1 MPRPFPFVLMLLPAL
16 LAGGAQAQLDERT
29 RSFFITQTKAGA
41 SQNAGYIGTGVLV
54 AVLDTG
60 VLQTH
65 PEFAGRLRRGK
76 SFTGVGDPNMA
87 DDANGHGTHV
97 AGIIAAA
104 RNYTSGGMMGMAYGA
119 TILPVKVLKKDGS
132 GTTAMIDAGLRFAVS
147 KAAPI
152 VNMSLGTAS
161 AFTDTA
167 FREAVT
173 AGQLIVAAA
182 GNSGLANPGWPARFA
197 KESWANGQII
207 AVGAV
212 DANNVIASFSN
223 RAGDTAAFYVV
234 APGVAIPSTY
244 LNNGYT
250 KLSGTSMA
258 APVVTGAATQ
268 IKGRWGHLTAP
279 EIAELLFTTAT
290 DLGAPGTDAV
300 YGRGLINVGA
310 AMDPVGGLTTTAAD
324 GSSVDVLAT
333 DADITSALAGLYGL
347 GDSGELQVVAFDAYR
362 RDYAVDLGAVLKRQ
376 RISLAA
382 SLARAD
388 RRLHLTEAVLADGTR
403 LAFALDRPAHV
414 RSGHGAWDPVHTEK
428 LVGLSYAHTGPDGRQ
443 RFAGFGLADQAF
455 GLQGTDPGRAL
466 VGVPG
471 IADPYL
477 ALVPQ
482 AAYAGAGVPL
492 AGGLLR
498 AGLLGTALRASVLD
512 QYGAASIDA
521 RQAKATALEFQRMFA
536 AGAVATL
543 GGYQLQESGALLGSQ
558 GRGALALGD
567 ASRTT
572 AASAGL
578 AWSPA
583 AGWALG
589 ARMSWGRTAA
599 QVQPSQLISGL
610 SAQHTRGWALA
621 AAAAD
626 RWRAGDRLSI
636 GLEQPL
642 RTEHGSLSFDAV
654 QSLAGDGTPRRAH
667 RILSL
672 VPSGHERRLELAYG
686 RPLAVTGLGGAR
698 IAGWLDLTLL
708 LRLQPDH
715 QADAPTES
723 AAMLRWQ
730 TAF

>member
-1 MPRPFPFVLMLLPAL
+1 MSRHVPFALTLL
-16 LAGGAQAQLDERT
+16 LALMGAGAQAQLDERT
-29 RSFFITQTKAGA
+29 RSFFITQTKAGS

-65 PEFAGRLRRGK
+65 PEFAGRLRLGK
-76 SFTGVGDPNMA
+76 SFTGVGDPNVA

-104 RNYTSGGMMGMAYGA
+104 RNYTSSGMVGMAYGA

-132 GTTAMIDAGLRFAVS
+132 GTTAMIDAGLRFATS

-152 VNMSLGTAS
+152 VNMSLGTSA

-258 APVVTGAATQ
+258 APVVTGAAAQ
-268 IKGRWGHLTAP
+268 IKGRWSHLSAAQ
-279 EIAELLFTTAT
+279 IAELLFTTAT

-300 YGRGLINVGA
+300 YGRGLINVSA

-333 DADITSALAGLYGL
+333 DAEITPALAGLYGL
-347 GDSGELQVVAFDAYR
+347 GETGELQVVAFDAYR
-362 RDYAVDLGAVLKRQ
+362 RDYAVDLGAVLKRK

-382 SLARAD
+382 SLALAD
-388 RRLHLTEAVLADGTR
+388 RRLRLTETVLADGTR
-403 LAFALDRPAHV
+403 LAFALDRPV
-414 RSGHGAWDPVHTEK
+414 QVGSGHGAGDPMRGDK
-428 LVGLSYAHTGPDGRQ
+428 LVGFSVARTGADGQQ

-455 GLQGTDPGRAL
+455 GLQGSEPGRAL
-466 VGVPG
+466 AGVPG
-471 IADPYL
+471 VADPYL

-482 AAYAGAGVPL
+482 AAYAGWGWPL
-492 AGGLLR
+492 AGGQLR

-512 QYGAASIDA
+512 QYGAASVDA
-521 RQAKATALEFQRMFA
+521 RDAKAATLEFQRPLA

-543 GGYQLQESGALLGSQ
+543 GWHRLQESGAMLGSHGQ
-558 GRGALALGD
+558 GALALGEAAD
-567 ASRTT
+567 TSS
-572 AASAGL
+572 ASAGL

-589 ARMSWGRTAA
+589 ARLSWGRTGA
-599 QVQPSQLISGL
+599 QAQPSQLITGL
-610 SAQHTRGWALA
+610 SAQHTRGWGLA
-621 AAAAD
+621 AVAGD
-626 RWRAGDRLSI
+626 RWHAGDRLSI
-636 GLEQPL
+636 SLEQPL
-642 RTEHGSLSFDAV
+642 RTERGSLTFDAV
-654 QSLAGDGTPRRAH
+654 QSLAEDGTPQRMQRTF
-667 RILSL
+667 SL
-672 VPSGHERRLELAYG
+672 VPTGQERRLELGYG
-686 RPLAVTGLGGAR
+686 RPLAVAGLGGAR
-698 IAGWLDLTLL
+698 IAGWLDVALV
-708 LRLQPDH
+708 LRVQPDH
-715 QADAPTES
+715 QADAPAES